1 MCLLPNAEKVRDTF
15 CGGWVAA
22 VPFVFLGAPMKWQ
35 LLALAMGA
43 LIAFVY
49 SRSPAP
55 TTED

>member
-1 MCLLPNAEKVRDTF
+1 MEKVRDTF
-15 CGGWVAA
+15 AGGWVAA